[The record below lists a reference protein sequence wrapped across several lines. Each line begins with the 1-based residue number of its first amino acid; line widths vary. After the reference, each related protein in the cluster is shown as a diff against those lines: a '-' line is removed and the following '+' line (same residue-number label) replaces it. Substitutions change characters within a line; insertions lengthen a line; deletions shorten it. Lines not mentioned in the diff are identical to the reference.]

1 MTPAPRAESVR
12 FTWYG
17 ATLAERAT
25 TRASWNSVDVV
36 LSLIVLVAVMLI
48 YAAFW

>member
-1 MTPAPRAESVR
+1 VR

-17 ATLAERAT
+17 ATPAERAA

-36 LSLIVLVAVMLI
+36 LSLIVLGAVVLF